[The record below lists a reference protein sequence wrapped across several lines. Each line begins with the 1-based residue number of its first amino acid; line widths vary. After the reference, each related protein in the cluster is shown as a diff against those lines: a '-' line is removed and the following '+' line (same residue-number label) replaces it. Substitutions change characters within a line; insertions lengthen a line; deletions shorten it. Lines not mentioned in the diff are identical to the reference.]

1 MLLDCCTPHLVSD
14 PYTKKMAGTKK
25 YRVRCRI
32 RNAFPR
38 MHATQVALQTAAEK
52 LLDKSRGSEEHFQTP
67 EIALKRGLAP
77 YFAPSRLRNRQ
88 ATATARCASTCLI
101 SRPQARDASR
111 ARRAA
116 RANKTESWRPEMC
129 VDTLWRFCYST
140 RLSDRAANLSRGVS
154 RTQLGVYSNQA
165 TIATRSRRRA
175 PARNFVPINGADSM
189 TQTAV
194 AA

>member
-1 MLLDCCTPHLVSD
+1 
-14 PYTKKMAGTKK
+14 MAGTKK
-25 YRVRCRI
+25 HRVRCRI

-52 LLDKSRGSEEHFQTP
+52 FLNKSRGSEERFQTP
-67 EIALKRGLAP
+67 ETPPKRGLAP
-77 YFAPSRLRNRQ
+77 YFAPSRPRNRQ

-101 SRPQARDASR
+101 SRLQARDASR

-116 RANKTESWRPEMC
+116 PRANKTESWRPEMC